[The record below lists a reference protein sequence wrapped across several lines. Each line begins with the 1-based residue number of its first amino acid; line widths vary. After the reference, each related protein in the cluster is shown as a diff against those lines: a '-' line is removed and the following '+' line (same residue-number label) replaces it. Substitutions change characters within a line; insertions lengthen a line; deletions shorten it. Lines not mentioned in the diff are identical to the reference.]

1 MYQLLGST
9 RVIEA
14 SSFVAAP
21 TAGLYLAQMGASVIR
36 VDQIGGGPDYRRW
49 PKAETGASLY
59 WEGLNKGKKSVAL
72 DLGAPEGRELLAAL
86 ATAPGADAGLFLTN
100 FPVDGF
106 LSHERLAKRRADLV
120 TVRVMGQAD
129 GGPALDYTVNCALG
143 IPQITGPDSLGDAPV
158 NHVLPAWDL
167 LTGAYA
173 AFSMLAALLHR
184 RETGMGQE
192 VRIPLADVGIAT
204 IANLGQ
210 LAETLQTGNRARH
223 GNAVYGAFGRDF
235 LTADGQR
242 LMIMAITPR
251 QWRGLVSVLGLEEA
265 VAGIEASRSVSF
277 ARDEGERFAH
287 RDALFPL
294 VESAVARRNATELR
308 AAMDAQGCCW
318 GPYQDMAQAVRDPVL
333 VADNPLFSAI
343 QQTSGLRYPV
353 PGAMATLPA
362 QMRET
367 PRRARRL
374 GEDSEEILADLLGLG
389 SGQIGALIDRGIAA
403 RA

>member
-277 ARDEGERFAH
+277 AHDEGERFAH

-333 VADNPLFSAI
+333 VADHPLFSAI